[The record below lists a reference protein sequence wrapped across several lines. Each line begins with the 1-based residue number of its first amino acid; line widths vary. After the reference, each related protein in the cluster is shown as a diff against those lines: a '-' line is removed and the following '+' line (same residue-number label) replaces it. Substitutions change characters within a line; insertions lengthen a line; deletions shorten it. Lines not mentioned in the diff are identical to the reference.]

1 MEGLVLRVRVGIRM
15 DIRMDTLELVS
26 LCWKASQEI
35 ERLNALVEVS
45 GLEDNELD
53 QGLMY
58 ALRFCERG
66 TRTHYVDDFP
76 ELSQA
81 RDTLNEANNVLQN
94 SKNSF

>member
-1 MEGLVLRVRVGIRM
+1 VVLVSRVRVGTGM
-15 DIRMDTLELVS
+15 GIRMDTLELVS

-35 ERLNALVEVS
+35 ERLNALVEMS
-45 GLEDNELD
+45 GVEDNELN

-66 TRTHYVDDFP
+66 TRTHYIDEFP
-76 ELSQA
+76 ELSHA
-81 RDTLNEANNVLQN
+81 RDTLNGLNASLQS

>member
-1 MEGLVLRVRVGIRM
+1 MGLVSRVRVGTGM
-15 DIRMDTLELVS
+15 GIRMDTLELVS

-35 ERLNALVEVS
+35 ERLNTLVEES
-45 GLEDNELD
+45 GVEDKELD

-66 TRTHYVDDFP
+66 TRSHYIDEFP

-81 RDTLNEANNVLQN
+81 RDTLNGLNASLQN
-94 SKNSF
+94 SKISF